1 MNTENFRRKIISSF
15 DGSNINQLADHV
27 ESHEGPLLK
36 TRNGEILR
44 VISDGINEQEEP
56 ILSDEELQS
65 LRNSFSTGGS

>member
-1 MNTENFRRKIISSF
+1 MNTENFRRKIISSL

-36 TRNGEILR
+36 TWNGEILR

-65 LRNSFSTGGS
+65 LRNSFSTSGN